1 MPSSLD
7 HTFYSFLA
15 RWRSAGVVIKGN
27 PDKLWILGGIG
38 SDGSSEYIYLD
49 GTVEDGP
56 TIEDHSSINH
66 CLVQSNRLEDIS
78 SPDVST
84 PSFNSGPFNSRRFNH
99 ELFNLRLFNYEF
111 LNHGVEMSGVEM
123 STL

>member
-1 MPSSLD
+1 M
-7 HTFYSFLA
+7 

-38 SDGSSEYIYLD
+38 SDGSSEYVYLN
-49 GTVEDGP
+49 GTVGDGP

-66 CLVQSNRLEDIS
+66 CMVQSNRLEDIS

-84 PSFNSGPFNSRRFNH
+84 PSFNSEPFNSRRFNH
-99 ELFNLRLFNYEF
+99 ELFNPRLFNYEF